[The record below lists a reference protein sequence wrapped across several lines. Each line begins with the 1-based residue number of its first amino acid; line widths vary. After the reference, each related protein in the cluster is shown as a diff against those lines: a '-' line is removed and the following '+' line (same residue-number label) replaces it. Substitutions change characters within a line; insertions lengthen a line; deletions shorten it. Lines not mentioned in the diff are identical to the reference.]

1 MASHAPLA
9 AKPASN
15 TKPPPK
21 KSSLSIHHSEAEWE
35 VVRPVIERLY
45 TQERRKLR
53 CVMEIMEEKHNF
65 KATIQMYK
73 KRFTKWGFCKNKP
86 RNTST
91 TLQCPKR
98 KTVTHT
104 TSRAY
109 QTLHLSPKS
118 SPLEA
123 ASLALLTSIQ
133 NWSTS
138 FHESVNQGLIPPENQ
153 VVSPPNDKLNRYDP
167 EQLSFAFRTILELVR
182 CGKGDLA
189 GRLTRRA
196 FLDIEAMLHVEGPLF
211 IWNVLE
217 IMYHMVR
224 LGQAQILDMLMMQL
238 VELAS
243 KIHSATH
250 PLITVLRN
258 LQRAVRIWKKDSKLA
273 HIPLLEQAW
282 SLNADIVFN
291 NRDSRLLLMYYR
303 LVWDSSC
310 LKLRLEQLDE
320 VDSWFSAIGNKF
332 PFTDSFFQEI
342 VLSSRPLPTLTE
354 VEILPPKDY
363 KFIKDTSLSAIQHR
377 CTMRFADPS
386 LATAIRL
393 GVLKSR
399 VLEEVNDYSHSE
411 EQSSRHQ
418 YHVDRFQARIAAYL
432 MKLLVDIDLELGIG
446 TDIATDRMRDVIA
459 MREFGYSTTAP
470 QVIHDM
476 WQLETFLRQNG
487 HDSEADVIRKE
498 TYERLEEYV
507 DEVPLYEI

>member
-1 MASHAPLA
+1 MGSHAPLA
-9 AKPASN
+9 AKSALN
-15 TKPPPK
+15 TRPPPNK
-21 KSSLSIHHSEAEWE
+21 PTLSIRHSEEEWE

-45 TQERRKLR
+45 TRERRKLR
-53 CVMEIMEEKHNF
+53 YVMETMEEKHNF

-73 KRFTKWGFCKNKP
+73 KRFTKWGFCKNRP
-86 RNTST
+86 RNTPT

-98 KTVTHT
+98 KALTYT
-104 TSRAY
+104 TSRDY
-109 QTLHLSPKS
+109 HRLHPSPKS
-118 SPLEA
+118 SPSEA

-138 FHESVNQGLIPPENQ
+138 FHESVTQGLIPSENQ
-153 VVSPPNDKLNRYDP
+153 VVSPPNDKFNRYDP

-224 LGQAQILDMLMMQL
+224 LDQAQILDMLVVQL
-238 VELAS
+238 VELSS

-258 LQRAVRIWKKDSKLA
+258 LQMAVHIWNKDSKLA
-273 HIPLLEQAW
+273 HLPLLKQAW
-282 SLNADIVFN
+282 ALNADIVLS

-342 VLSSRPLPTLTE
+342 VLSSRPLPALTE

-377 CTMRFADPS
+377 CTMSFADPN

-411 EQSSRHQ
+411 KQSPRHQ

-432 MKLLVDIDLELGIG
+432 MKLIADIDLELGID

-459 MREFGYSTTAP
+459 MREFGYSSTAP

-476 WQLETFLRQNG
+476 WQLETFLRQSG
-487 HDSEADVIRKE
+487 HDSEADMVREE
-498 TYERLEEYV
+498 TYKRLEEYV
-507 DEVPLYEI
+507 DEVPLDEI